1 MKDRDKLPQPND
13 AAYPVMHCKERDA
26 NDCWF
31 YYTYAVNN
39 STEKEVHV
47 VDTLGKQKVGLAWT
61 RIVEGLCSRSCL
73 LMWLWLLSCKNR
85 RFVYLPTIGVRACFN
100 HGLSIFCKC
109 YFRLPKHSATL
120 FQTAPLVLTSSPLW
134 QGWSLASS

>member
-1 MKDRDKLPQPND
+1 MIKVKDRDKLPQPND

-61 RIVEGLCSRSCL
+61 RI
-73 LMWLWLLSCKNR
+73 M
-85 RFVYLPTIGVRACFN
+85 A
-100 HGLSIFCKC
+100 
-109 YFRLPKHSATL
+109 L
-120 FQTAPLVLTSSPLW
+120 FSNVSVTEA
-134 QGWSLASS
+134 AN